1 MHKLHRILLETKLP
15 LLSFRAKREI
25 FSFNFKILL
34 SLVFLFT
41 GIASTDARLLYEKDV
56 FGNSPYV
63 EAGKAIRK
71 NKAKALKKIIAT
83 KDFDLNYQGKELWA
97 SYGTQDA
104 MTLLNW
110 AVFWDS
116 YDCAVVLLEAGA
128 DINKSNSSG
137 TTPLIMTSY
146 LKKGKSSDKLFELF
160 LIKYKADP
168 NRISDVGA
176 KKSAL
181 AFVLQQRHLEEK
193 RFERAEQLLQHGADI
208 DLDLDRGKTAL
219 ILLTDPNQYDV
230 VLWLL
235 EHGANYEAR
244 NKISATM
251 MDYLKQDY
259 ELHKSPDPDRDK
271 VRDWLIAHGVDPSR
285 MDPAVNPHSTTFLM
299 FSL

>member
-1 MHKLHRILLETKLP
+1 MKKLHRILLEKKFP
-15 LLSFRAKREI
+15 LLSFRPKGEI
-25 FSFNFKILL
+25 FFFNFKILL
-34 SLVFLFT
+34 TLVFLFS
-41 GIASTDARLLYEKDV
+41 GITSTDARLLYEKDI
-56 FGNSPYV
+56 FENSPYV

-83 KDFDLNYQGKELWA
+83 KDFDLNYQGKEVWA
-97 SYGTQDA
+97 FYGTQDA

-110 AVFWDS
+110 AVCWDS

-137 TTPLIMTSY
+137 ITPLIMTSY
-146 LKKGKSSDKLFELF
+146 LKKGKISDKFFELF

-208 DLDLDRGKTAL
+208 DLDLDRGETAL
-219 ILLTDPNQYDV
+219 IFLTDPNKYDV

-235 EHGANYEAR
+235 KHGANYEAR
-244 NKISATM
+244 DSINSTM
-251 MDYLKQDY
+251 MDNLKQQY
-259 ELHKSPDPDRDK
+259 KRNKSPDPDRDK
-271 VRDWLIAHGVDPSR
+271 VRDWLIAHGVDGSR
-285 MDPAVNPHSTTFLM
+285 MDPAVKSVFPKRNKQ
-299 FSL
+299 